1 MRRINVAVRAVG
13 LGPRYDYKALVPS
26 IQVPRVSFPTPR
38 RAFSALQT
46 PLGGL
51 RFIQDILMA
60 EEPTFL
66 HLVQE
71 VIEEPIRE
79 GKRGPKGA
87 VHKLQMQ
94 KLRVLARIKHMNLGL
109 EEQVRMVAAN
119 RLIDHSS
126 LLQFWETCSM
136 SDGGDPQLPLPTAI
150 LLGQQMVAD
159 GEFELVADF
168 LANQFSFGDILML
181 GGRVIADGGPKNKHK
196 QVVTAFE
203 LCRAFEKHGFAQQ
216 LAREFWIG
224 NINGGLH
231 FCLALDGCA
240 TEQQLQDFLYR
251 NDRVNYRLS
260 KYHSGAF
267 MLDGGTLKPYEKMR
281 LLEKYVQLGNTEVL
295 RNLFFNQAA
304 EKHQDWIHA
313 CIERVVRMAITDPR
327 LLGIVKDV
335 LGKKKDLPVWC
346 TARITALVSDQ
357 KSLRSLWAR
366 YSAQYTHLKEDEIV
380 KQTMVSFLETAVA
393 LGDIHSASNIAKEL
407 GENTP
412 MPLVKQ
418 YLHLLFNNRLNKRDS
433 AKFDLI
439 TRLFDA
445 YSSHPAGIIK
455 AIGAVW
461 PQKRYHKSEV
471 LLWDLVHAFEA
482 SKLPHWSQHLEK
494 QLALAICSRPPV
506 EKVEYYFLP
515 KVSVRAIWLCIQT
528 ELAKAMEAEKGDV
541 DRSGRLQLITIAL
554 MAIRIKS
561 RRRRFQRGHFL
572 EAERQ
577 EEEEEAELEGDE
589 ESETG
594 LVVSANPYSDLDLS
608 QLPPRAQLERLQ
620 VPSEYLE
627 IRDLD
632 MFLLQHIGKQ
642 GKPFSQLVDMDQWI
656 CDILNVDTYKPN
668 LEALSVEDP
677 ALAYRLIRWFRHD
690 FMFSIP
696 PRILRAMVPG
706 FATSDQL
713 SNSMSFRYISEVIS
727 QLRLQNERVGAEVC
741 EALVDSLFDR
751 VTLPGASRDKKR
763 LQWALTLA
771 KQEQV
776 DEQVVERWNK
786 RLEDMKK
793 RQDGFWKEG

>member
-1 MRRINVAVRAVG
+1 MRRINVAVRTVG

-26 IQVPRVSFPTPR
+26 IQMPRVSIRVPR
-38 RAFSALQT
+38 RAFSALQA
-46 PLGGL
+46 PQGGL
-51 RFIQDILMA
+51 QFIQDILLA

-71 VIEEPIRE
+71 VIEQPIRE
-79 GKRGPKGA
+79 GKKGPKGA

-136 SDGGDPQLPLPTAI
+136 DDGGDPQLPLSTAI

-181 GGRVIADGGPKNKHK
+181 GGRVIADGGPKNKQK

-203 LCRAFEKHGFAQQ
+203 LCRAFDKHGFAQQ

-231 FCLALDGCA
+231 FCLGLDSCA
-240 TEQQLQDFLYR
+240 TEQQLQDFLYH
-251 NDRVNYRLS
+251 NDRINYRLS
-260 KYHSGAF
+260 KYNSGAF
-267 MLDGGTLKPYEKMR
+267 ILEDALKPYEKMR

-304 EKHQDWIHA
+304 EKHQEWIHA
-313 CIERVVRMAITDPR
+313 CIERVIRMAITDSR
-327 LLGIVKDV
+327 LLGVVKDV
-335 LGKKKDLPVWC
+335 LEKKNDLPVWC
-346 TARITALVSDQ
+346 TARVTALVTDQ

-366 YSAQYTHLKEDEIV
+366 YTAQYAHLAEDETV
-380 KQTMVSFLETAVA
+380 KQTMVTFLEKAVA
-393 LGDIHSASNIAKEL
+393 LGDIHSASSITKVL

-412 MPLVKQ
+412 IPLVKQ
-418 YLHLLFNNRLNKRDS
+418 YLHLLFNNRLHKRESD
-433 AKFDLI
+433 KFDLI
-439 TRLFDA
+439 TRLLDA
-445 YSSHPAGIIK
+445 YSSHPSVIMK
-455 AIGAVW
+455 AVGAVW
-461 PQKRYHKSEV
+461 PHKRYHKSEV
-471 LLWDLVHAFEA
+471 LLWDLLRAFEA
-482 SKLPHWSQHLEK
+482 SKLPHWSQLLEK
-494 QLALAICSRPPV
+494 HFALAIFTRPPV

-528 ELAKAMEAEKGDV
+528 ELSKAMEAVTGDV

-572 EAERQ
+572 EAEK
-577 EEEEEAELEGDE
+577 E
-589 ESETG
+589 ESEVESDDQPETR
-594 LVVSANPYSDLDLS
+594 LVVSNPYADLDLS
-608 QLPPRAQLERLQ
+608 LLPPRAQLERLQ
-620 VPSEYLE
+620 IPSEYLK

-642 GKPFSQLVDMDQWI
+642 EKPFSQLVDMDQWI
-656 CDILNVDTYKPN
+656 YDVLSVETYKPN
-668 LEALSVEDP
+668 LETLSVEDP

-690 FMFSIP
+690 FMFPIP

-706 FATSDQL
+706 FATSEQL
-713 SNSMSFRYISEVIS
+713 TNSMSFRYISEVIS
-727 QLRLQNERVGAEVC
+727 QLRLQHERVGPEVC
-741 EALVDSLFDR
+741 EELVDSLFDR
-751 VTLPGASRDKKR
+751 VALPGASRDKKR

-793 RQDGFWKEG
+793 RQDGFWKEA